1 MCYYTRRGEVL
12 KARVKQG
19 LVHTEAGR
27 FLLLKNDYYSQTA
40 SVFVVGAC
48 EDWAYTKR
56 NSVSRS
62 KPSLLILCH
71 RLFLKLCLLH
81 LFAIKSCRRRQMID
95 GIVMW
100 AWPPCEGKILIF
112 GLFHRWA
119 DHQSNFTAPSMFPV
133 VLFGVV
139 FRVAGNPKQ
148 PPAEDI
154 LQEFAGD
161 RHPGKEHTPPHGQKA
176 HSRTPSHLVCGTTPL
191 TDLSFSPLCIFI
203 LCVFKCPAE
212 IDK

>member
-71 RLFLKLCLLH
+71 RLLLKLCLLH
-81 LFAIKSCRRRQMID
+81 LLAIKRCRRRQMID
-95 GIVMW
+95 DIAMW
-100 AWPPCEGKILIF
+100 TWPPCEGKILIF
-112 GLFHRWA
+112 ARMMPA
-119 DHQSNFTAPSMFPV
+119 DHQS
-133 VLFGVV
+133 
-139 FRVAGNPKQ
+139 
-148 PPAEDI
+148 I
-154 LQEFAGD
+154 LSPTGGTCRPTNSIHVCISEFFWG
-161 RHPGKEHTPPHGQKA
+161 
-176 HSRTPSHLVCGTTPL
+176 
-191 TDLSFSPLCIFI
+191 CIQ
-203 LCVFKCPAE
+203 C
-212 IDK
+212 